1 MKNQHPVPAAPSA
14 TVHEQTQL
22 AANRD
27 AVDSAVRANFVGQ
40 VEPQVIP
47 AKAGT
52 TTAEL
57 VTMPALYP
65 REVYAGVGLGVDG
78 VAIHLI
84 LLPGDVRVF
93 GIEEAEDFARSI
105 GGIIPSYSELEHMR
119 KTLPGQFKGDLY
131 YTSNKEDY
139 DGEPA
144 TMFFDAATD
153 AERAA
158 QNGTRNVRVRA
169 VRRVL
174 ALANEGAKGTISARH
189 VELLAEKLIDQH
201 AAEDGDDVSERERMV
216 NTGIKVGIGLMAME
230 IQNLLAARQRQSL
243 FGGSQ

>member
-1 MKNQHPVPAAPSA
+1 MKNQHPAPAAPHTA
-14 TVHEQTQL
+14 AHDQTQL
-22 AANRD
+22 AANRN
-27 AVDSAVRANFVGQ
+27 AVDSSVRANFAGQ
-40 VEPQVIP
+40 VEPQIIP

-52 TTAEL
+52 PTAAP

-93 GIEEAEDFARSI
+93 GIEEAEEFARSI
-105 GGIIPSYSELEHMR
+105 GGAIPSYSELEHMR
-119 KTLPGQFKGDLY
+119 KTLSGQFKGDLY

-153 AERAA
+153 EERATQA
-158 QNGTRNVRVRA
+158 GVRNVRVRA

-174 ALANEGAKGTISARH
+174 ALANEGAKSSISARH

-201 AAEDGDDVSERERMV
+201 AAEDDDDVSERERMV

-230 IQNLLAARQRQSL
+230 IQNLLAARQRQP
-243 FGGSQ
+243 GATNA